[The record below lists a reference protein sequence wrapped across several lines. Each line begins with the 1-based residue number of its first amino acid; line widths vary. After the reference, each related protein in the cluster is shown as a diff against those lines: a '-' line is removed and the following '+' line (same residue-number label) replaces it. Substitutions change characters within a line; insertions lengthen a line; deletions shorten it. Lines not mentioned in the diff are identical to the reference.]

1 MQSRAMRLILAAV
14 CCIAGVATATFVLS
28 SEQQIADR
36 RVSERV
42 FDQRAR
48 EATEAL
54 ADLRTAQQ
62 AYVAAG
68 QGVAF
73 WMSKVDA
80 TMETV
85 ANTLATLQQSAT
97 IAASKAALDETG
109 TTLHE
114 FGDVDKRIRGYL
126 ESGAQLMAADI
137 IFTEG
142 GEAVASAARQVES
155 ARLEE
160 QSNLDRFAGERRK
173 QEAQA
178 LAGAGGLIILIVVAL
193 ALSPR
198 KPAARADPAS
208 PDRLGAPSELLAPR
222 EPITPRQVAPWT
234 TSADKTVSSTDETL
248 PMRREASPEP
258 KPAEPKPAEMARPVD
273 VAKRAAGPALK
284 AAAQLCTDL
293 GRVSDSQELRSLIG
307 RAADMLDASGLVLWM
322 GTAAGDELRPAVA
335 HGYDSQMVARIPS
348 VPRSANNAAA
358 TAYRTATLQIVLSR
372 PGSAKGAVVAP
383 VVSADGCIGVLSAE
397 IRDGGE
403 ASETVQALA
412 AIIAA
417 QLAGVLGST
426 PAPNQ
431 GRSTG
436 SAAM

>member
-1 MQSRAMRLILAAV
+1 MRLILAAV
-14 CCIAGVATATFVLS
+14 CCIAGGATVTFVLS
-28 SEQQIADR
+28 SEQQITER
-36 RVSERV
+36 RASARV

-54 ADLRTAQQ
+54 AGVRTAQQ

-80 TMETV
+80 AMETV
-85 ANTLATLQQSAT
+85 ANTLAMLQQSAT
-97 IAASKAALDETG
+97 IAASRAALDGTG

-126 ESGAQLMAADI
+126 KSGAQLMAADI

-160 QSNLDRFAGERRK
+160 QSNLDRFEGVHRK

-178 LAGAGGLIILIVVAL
+178 LAGAAGLVIVIVVAL
-193 ALSPR
+193 ALLPR
-198 KPAARADPAS
+198 KAAARADPAS
-208 PDRLGAPSELLAPR
+208 PGLLVAPR
-222 EPITPRQVAPWT
+222 ELIA
-234 TSADKTVSSTDETL
+234 
-248 PMRREASPEP
+248 RREASPEP
-258 KPAEPKPAEMARPVD
+258 EPAEPKPAEMVRPVD
-273 VAKRAAGPALK
+273 VSKRTAGPALK

-293 GRVSDSQELRSLIG
+293 GRVSDSQELRALIG

-322 GTAAGDELRPAVA
+322 GTADGDELRPAVA
-335 HGYDSQMVARIPS
+335 HGYDPQLAARIPS

-358 TAYRTATLQIVLSR
+358 AAYRTATLQIVLSR
-372 PGSAKGAVVAP
+372 PGSARGAVVAP

-426 PAPNQ
+426 PAKNE

-436 SAAM
+436 SAVM

>member
-14 CCIAGVATATFVLS
+14 CCIAGGATVTFVLS
-28 SEQQIADR
+28 SEQQIAER
-36 RVSERV
+36 RASQRV

-54 ADLRTAQQ
+54 ADVRAEQQ

-80 TMETV
+80 TMGTV
-85 ANTLATLQQSAT
+85 ANTLAMLQQSAT
-97 IAASKAALDETG
+97 IAASRAALDGTG

-114 FGDVDKRIRGYL
+114 FGDADKRIRGYL
-126 ESGAQLMAADI
+126 KSGAQLMAADI

-142 GEAVASAARQVES
+142 AEAAVSAARQIES

-160 QSNLDRFAGERRK
+160 QSNLDRFEGVHRK

-178 LAGAGGLIILIVVAL
+178 LAGAAGLVILIVVAL
-193 ALSPR
+193 ALLPR
-198 KPAARADPAS
+198 KAAAQADPAS
-208 PDRLGAPSELLAPR
+208 PGLLVAPR
-222 EPITPRQVAPWT
+222 ELIARREPIAPRKAVPGT
-234 TSADKTVSSTDETL
+234 TSADETVPSTDETL
-248 PMRREASPEP
+248 PRREASPEP
-258 KPAEPKPAEMARPVD
+258 KAAEIARPVD
-273 VAKRAAGPALK
+273 VSKRAAGPALK

-335 HGYDSQMVARIPS
+335 HGYDPQLAARIPS

-358 TAYRTATLQIVLSR
+358 AAYRTATLQIVLSR
-372 PGSAKGAVVAP
+372 PGSARGAVVAP

-426 PAPNQ
+426 PAKNE

>member
-14 CCIAGVATATFVLS
+14 CCFAGGATATLLLS
-28 SEQQIADR
+28 SEQQIAER

-42 FDQRAR
+42 FDQRAG
-48 EATEAL
+48 EAREAL
-54 ADLRTAQQ
+54 ADMRTAQQ

-80 TMETV
+80 TMEMV
-85 ANTLATLQQSAT
+85 ANTLVMLQQSGT
-97 IAASKAALDETG
+97 SAASRAALDETG
-109 TTLHE
+109 NTLHE
-114 FGDVDKRIRGYL
+114 FSAVDKRIRDYL
-126 ESGAQLMAADI
+126 KAGAQLMAADI

-142 GEAVASAARQVES
+142 GEAAASAARQVER

-160 QSNLDRFAGERRK
+160 HQNLDRFEGALRK
-173 QEAQA
+173 QEALA
-178 LAGAGGLIILIVVAL
+178 LAGAAGLVILIVVAL

-198 KPAARADPAS
+198 KSAARADPPS
-208 PDRLGAPSELLAPR
+208 PALLIAPHERVTPR
-222 EPITPRQVAPWT
+222 EVAPWT
-234 TSADKTVSSTDETL
+234 TLTDETLPSTDETL
-248 PMRREASPEP
+248 PMWREAPPEP
-258 KPAEPKPAEMARPVD
+258 KPVEVARPVD
-273 VAKRAAGPALK
+273 VSKRAAGPALK
-284 AAAQLCTDL
+284 AAAQLCTEI

-322 GTAAGDELRPAVA
+322 GTEAGDELRPAVA
-335 HGYDSQMVARIPS
+335 HGYDPEMVARIPS
-348 VPRSANNAAA
+348 VPRSASNAAA
-358 TAYRTATLQIVLSR
+358 AAYRTATLQIVLSR
-372 PGSAKGAVVAP
+372 PGSARGAVVAP

-426 PAPNQ
+426 PASGE
-431 GRSTG
+431 GRSTE

>member
-1 MQSRAMRLILAAV
+1 MRLILAAV
-14 CCIAGVATATFVLS
+14 CCIAGGATATFVLS
-28 SEQQIADR
+28 SEQQITER
-36 RVSERV
+36 RASARV

-54 ADLRTAQQ
+54 AGVRTAQQ

-73 WMSKVDA
+73 WMSRVDA

-85 ANTLATLQQSAT
+85 ANTLAMLQQSAT
-97 IAASKAALDETG
+97 IAASRAALDGTG

-126 ESGAQLMAADI
+126 KSGAQLMAADI

-142 GEAVASAARQVES
+142 GEAAASAAHQVES

-160 QSNLDRFAGERRK
+160 QSNLDRFEGVHRK

-178 LAGAGGLIILIVVAL
+178 LAGAAGLVIVIVVAL
-193 ALSPR
+193 ALWPR
-198 KPAARADPAS
+198 KAAARADPAS
-208 PDRLGAPSELLAPR
+208 PGLLVAPR
-222 EPITPRQVAPWT
+222 ELIA
-234 TSADKTVSSTDETL
+234 
-248 PMRREASPEP
+248 RREASPEP
-258 KPAEPKPAEMARPVD
+258 EPAEIARPVD
-273 VAKRAAGPALK
+273 VSKRAAGPALK

-293 GRVSDSQELRSLIG
+293 GRVSDSQELRALIG

-322 GTAAGDELRPAVA
+322 GTADGEELRPAVA
-335 HGYDSQMVARIPS
+335 HGYDPQLAARIPS

-358 TAYRTATLQIVLSR
+358 AAYRTATLQIVLSR
-372 PGSAKGAVVAP
+372 PGSARGAVVAP

-426 PAPNQ
+426 PAKNE

>member
-14 CCIAGVATATFVLS
+14 CCIASVATATFVLS

-42 FDQRAR
+42 FDQRAH

-80 TMETV
+80 TIETV

-126 ESGAQLMAADI
+126 QSGAQLMAADI

-142 GEAVASAARQVES
+142 GEAAVSAARQVES

-178 LAGAGGLIILIVVAL
+178 LAAAGGLVILIVVAL

-198 KPAARADPAS
+198 KPVARADPAS
-208 PDRLGAPSELLAPR
+208 PGRPGAPR
-222 EPITPRQVAPWT
+222 ELIAPRDPITPHQAAPWT
-234 TSADKTVSSTDETL
+234 TSADETVSSTDETL
-248 PMRREASPEP
+248 PLRREASPEP
-258 KPAEPKPAEMARPVD
+258 KPAEIARPVD

-426 PAPNQ
+426 PAPNE

>member
-1 MQSRAMRLILAAV
+1 MRLILAAV
-14 CCIAGVATATFVLS
+14 CCIAGVATATFLLS
-28 SEQQIADR
+28 SEQQIAER
-36 RVSERV
+36 RASERV
-42 FDQRAR
+42 FDQRAS
-48 EATEAL
+48 EATAAL

-73 WMSKVDA
+73 WMSRVDA
-80 TMETV
+80 TVETV
-85 ANTLATLQQSAT
+85 ASTLVALQQSAT

-114 FGDVDKRIRGYL
+114 FGDVDRRIRGYL
-126 ESGAQLMAADI
+126 KSGAQLMAADI

-142 GEAVASAARQVES
+142 GEAATTAARQVES

-160 QSNLDRFAGERRK
+160 QSNLDRFEGVRRK

-178 LAGAGGLIILIVVAL
+178 LAGAAGLVILIVVAL
-193 ALSPR
+193 ALWPR
-198 KPAARADPAS
+198 KAAGQADPAS
-208 PDRLGAPSELLAPR
+208 PGPLVAPRELIAPR
-222 EPITPRQVAPWT
+222 EPIARRKVVPRT
-234 TSADKTVSSTDETL
+234 TSTDETVPSTDETL
-248 PMRREASPEP
+248 PTWREGSPEP
-258 KPAEPKPAEMARPVD
+258 KPAEIARPVD
-273 VAKRAAGPALK
+273 VSKRAAGPALK

-335 HGYDSQMVARIPS
+335 HGYDSQMAARIPS

-358 TAYRTATLQIVLSR
+358 AAYRTATLQIVLSR
-372 PGSAKGAVVAP
+372 LGSANGAVVAP

-417 QLAGVLGST
+417 QLAGVLAST
-426 PAPNQ
+426 PAPNE

>member
-1 MQSRAMRLILAAV
+1 MQSRAIRLILAAA
-14 CCIAGVATATFVLS
+14 CSIAGGATATFLLS
-28 SEQQIADR
+28 SEQQIAER
-36 RVSERV
+36 RVSARV
-42 FDQRAR
+42 FDRRAR

-54 ADLRTAQQ
+54 ADVRAAQQ

-80 TMETV
+80 TMGTV
-85 ANTLATLQQSAT
+85 ANTLVMLQQSAT
-97 IAASKAALDETG
+97 DAASKAALDEAG
-109 TTLHE
+109 TTLRE
-114 FGDVDKRIRGYL
+114 FNEVDKRIRDYIK
-126 ESGAQLMAADI
+126 SGAQLMAADI

-142 GEAVASAARQVES
+142 GEAAAGASRQVES

-160 QSNLDRFAGERRK
+160 QQHLDRFEGARRK
-173 QEAQA
+173 QDAQA
-178 LAGAGGLIILIVVAL
+178 LAGAAGLVILIAVAL
-193 ALSPR
+193 ALWPR
-198 KPAARADPAS
+198 KAAAQADLAS
-208 PDRLGAPSELLAPR
+208 ESPPIVPR
-222 EPITPRQVAPWT
+222 EVAPWM
-234 TSADKTVSSTDETL
+234 KSTDETL
-248 PMRREASPEP
+248 PSTDDQTLPMWREAPPEP
-258 KPAEPKPAEMARPVD
+258 KPAEIARPVD
-273 VAKRAAGPALK
+273 VSKRAAGPALK
-284 AAAQLCTDL
+284 AAAQLCTEI

-322 GTAAGDELRPAVA
+322 RTEAGDELRPAVA
-335 HGYDSQMVARIPS
+335 HGYDPQMVARIPS

-358 TAYRTATLQIVLSR
+358 AAYRTATLQIVLSR
-372 PGSAKGAVVAP
+372 PGSARGAVVAP

-426 PAPNQ
+426 PVPHE

>member
-14 CCIAGVATATFVLS
+14 CCFAGGATATFLLS
-28 SEQQIADR
+28 SEQQIAER

-42 FDQRAR
+42 FDQRAG
-48 EATEAL
+48 EAREAL
-54 ADLRTAQQ
+54 ADVRTAQQ

-85 ANTLATLQQSAT
+85 ANTLVMLQQSAT
-97 IAASKAALDETG
+97 SAVSKAALDETG
-109 TTLHE
+109 NTLHE
-114 FGDVDKRIRGYL
+114 FSAVDKRIRDYL
-126 ESGAQLMAADI
+126 KSGAQLMAADI

-142 GEAVASAARQVES
+142 GDVAASAARQVES

-160 QSNLDRFAGERRK
+160 HQNLDRFEGALRK

-178 LAGAGGLIILIVVAL
+178 LAGTAGLIILIVVAL

-198 KPAARADPAS
+198 KAAARADPAS
-208 PDRLGAPSELLAPR
+208 PGPLIAPR
-222 EPITPRQVAPWT
+222 ELITPREVAPWT
-234 TSADKTVSSTDETL
+234 TPSDETLPSTDETL
-248 PMRREASPEP
+248 PMWREAPPEP
-258 KPAEPKPAEMARPVD
+258 KPAEVARPVD
-273 VAKRAAGPALK
+273 VSKRAAGPALK
-284 AAAQLCTDL
+284 AAAQLCTEI

-307 RAADMLDASGLVLWM
+307 RVADMLDASGLVLWM
-322 GTAAGDELRPAVA
+322 GTEAGDELRPAVA
-335 HGYDSQMVARIPS
+335 HGYDSEMVARIPS

-358 TAYRTATLQIVLSR
+358 AAYRTATLQIVLSR

-426 PAPNQ
+426 PAPNE
-431 GRSTG
+431 GRSTE

>member
-1 MQSRAMRLILAAV
+1 MQSRAIRLILAAV
-14 CCIAGVATATFVLS
+14 CCIAGGATATFLLS
-28 SEQQIADR
+28 SEQQIAER
-36 RVSERV
+36 RASERV

-73 WMSKVDA
+73 WMSKEASTLDA
-80 TMETV
+80 V
-85 ANTLATLQQSAT
+85 ASALVMLQQSAT
-97 IAASKAALDETG
+97 SAASKAALDDTG

-114 FGDVDKRIRGYL
+114 FSAVDKRIRDYL
-126 ESGAQLMAADI
+126 KSGAQLMAADI

-142 GEAVASAARQVES
+142 GEAAAGAARQVER

-160 QSNLDRFAGERRK
+160 HQNLDRFEGARRK

-178 LAGAGGLIILIVVAL
+178 LAGAAALVILIVAAL
-193 ALSPR
+193 ALLPR
-198 KPAARADPAS
+198 QAAAHADPAS
-208 PDRLGAPSELLAPR
+208 PRLL
-222 EPITPRQVAPWT
+222 ITPREIAPPA
-234 TSADKTVSSTDETL
+234 TSPDGTLPSTDETL
-248 PMRREASPEP
+248 PTWREAPPERT
-258 KPAEPKPAEMARPVD
+258 EPEVARPVD
-273 VAKRAAGPALK
+273 GSKRPAGPAIK
-284 AAAQLCTDL
+284 AAAQLCTEI
-293 GRVSDSQELRSLIG
+293 GRVSDAQELRSLIG
-307 RAADMLDASGLVLWM
+307 RAADLLDASGLVLWM
-322 GTAAGDELRPAVA
+322 ATEAGDQLRPAVA

-348 VPRSANNAAA
+348 VPRSANNAVAA
-358 TAYRTATLQIVLSR
+358 AYRTATLQIVLSQ

-403 ASETVQALA
+403 VSETVQALA

-417 QLAGVLGST
+417 QLVGALGST
-426 PAPNQ
+426 PASTER
-431 GRSTG
+431 RSTG
-436 SAAM
+436 SAAMS

>member
-1 MQSRAMRLILAAV
+1 MRLILAAV
-14 CCIAGVATATFVLS
+14 CCIAGGATAAFLFS
-28 SEQQIADR
+28 SEQQIVER
-36 RVSERV
+36 RVSERA

-54 ADLRTAQQ
+54 ADLRAAEQ

-73 WMSKVDA
+73 WISKVDA
-80 TMETV
+80 TMEAV
-85 ANTLATLQQSAT
+85 ANTLVMLQQSAT
-97 IAASKAALDETG
+97 SAASRARLDETG
-109 TTLHE
+109 TALGE
-114 FGDVDKRIRGYL
+114 FGAVDKRIRDYIK
-126 ESGAQLMAADI
+126 SGAQLMAADI

-142 GEAVASAARQVES
+142 GEAVAGAAHLVES

-160 QSNLDRFAGERRK
+160 RQNLDRFEGARRK

-178 LAGAGGLIILIVVAL
+178 LAGAAGLVILIVAAL
-193 ALSPR
+193 ALWPR
-198 KPAARADPAS
+198 RATAHRDPAS
-208 PDRLGAPSELLAPR
+208 LGLLIAPR
-222 EPITPRQVAPWT
+222 ELIAPRVPIARRDPIAPRELAPWT
-234 TSADKTVSSTDETL
+234 RSTDETLPSTDETL
-248 PMRREASPEP
+248 PMRREAPPEP
-258 KPAEPKPAEMARPVD
+258 APAEIAPPVE
-273 VAKRAAGPALK
+273 VSKRAAGPALK
-284 AAAQLCTDL
+284 AAAQLCTDI
-293 GRVSDSQELRSLIG
+293 GRVSDAQELRSLIG

-322 GTAAGDELRPAVA
+322 RTEAGDELRPAVA
-335 HGYDSQMVARIPS
+335 HGYDSQMIARIPS

-358 TAYRTATLQIVLSR
+358 AAYRTATLQIVLSR

-431 GRSTG
+431 DRSTG
-436 SAAM
+436 SAAMS

>member
-1 MQSRAMRLILAAV
+1 MRLILAAV
-14 CCIAGVATATFVLS
+14 CCIAGVATASFLLS
-28 SEQQIADR
+28 SEQQIAER
-36 RVSERV
+36 RASERV
-42 FDQRAR
+42 FDQRAS
-48 EATEAL
+48 EATAAL

-73 WMSKVDA
+73 WMSRVDA
-80 TMETV
+80 TVETV
-85 ANTLATLQQSAT
+85 ASTLVALQQSAT

-114 FGDVDKRIRGYL
+114 FGDVDRRIRGYL
-126 ESGAQLMAADI
+126 KSGAQLMAADI

-142 GEAVASAARQVES
+142 GEAATTAARQVES

-160 QSNLDRFAGERRK
+160 QSNLDRFEGVRRK

-178 LAGAGGLIILIVVAL
+178 LAGAAGLVILIVVAL
-193 ALSPR
+193 ALWPR
-198 KPAARADPAS
+198 KAAGQADPAS
-208 PDRLGAPSELLAPR
+208 PGPLVAPRELIAPR
-222 EPITPRQVAPWT
+222 EPIARRKVVPRT
-234 TSADKTVSSTDETL
+234 TSTDETVPSTDETL
-248 PMRREASPEP
+248 PTWREGSPEP
-258 KPAEPKPAEMARPVD
+258 KPAEIARPVD
-273 VAKRAAGPALK
+273 VSKRAAGPALK

-335 HGYDSQMVARIPS
+335 HGYDSQMAARIPS

-358 TAYRTATLQIVLSR
+358 AAYRTATLQIVLSR
-372 PGSAKGAVVAP
+372 PGSANGAVVAP

-417 QLAGVLGST
+417 QLAGVLAST
-426 PAPNQ
+426 PAPNE

>member
-14 CCIAGVATATFVLS
+14 CCIAGGATATFLLY
-28 SEQQIADR
+28 SEQQITER
-36 RVSERV
+36 RAAERV

-54 ADLRTAQQ
+54 ADVRAAQQ

-80 TMETV
+80 TMDTV
-85 ANTLATLQQSAT
+85 GNTLVMLRQSAT
-97 IAASKAALDETG
+97 DAAAKAALEETG

-114 FGDVDKRIRGYL
+114 FSAVDKRIRDYL
-126 ESGAQLMAADI
+126 KSGAQLMAADI

-142 GEAVASAARQVES
+142 GEAAAGAARQVES
-155 ARLEE
+155 ARLE
-160 QSNLDRFAGERRK
+160 QHRNLDRFEGARRR
-173 QEAQA
+173 QDAQA
-178 LAGAGGLIILIVVAL
+178 LAGAAGLVTLIVVAL
-193 ALSPR
+193 ALLPR
-198 KPAARADPAS
+198 QAAARADLAS
-208 PDRLGAPSELLAPR
+208 PGPPIAPR
-222 EPITPRQVAPWT
+222 EPIAPGKAVPWMT
-234 TSADKTVSSTDETL
+234 TDETL
-248 PMRREASPEP
+248 PSTDETPPMWREAPPEP
-258 KPAEPKPAEMARPVD
+258 QPAEIARPVD
-273 VAKRAAGPALK
+273 VSKRAAGPALK
-284 AAAQLCTDL
+284 AAAALCTEI

-307 RAADMLDASGLVLWM
+307 RAADMLDASGLMLWM
-322 GTAAGDELRPAVA
+322 RTEAGDELRPAVA
-335 HGYDSQMVARIPS
+335 HGYDPQMIARIPS

-383 VVSADGCIGVLSAE
+383 MVSADGCIGVLSAE

-426 PAPNQ
+426 PATDE
-431 GRSTG
+431 GRSPG